1 MVGHEQ
7 IDRRGMWTGGKEVQ
21 KVYSRTDPRSRSN
34 GFLGGDND
42 FSKMNIN
49 PVSGTSESSGS
60 SSGSLKIDETRS
72 IGSNHSEVRNNK
84 KKHKNTKS
92 KIM

>member
-1 MVGHEQ
+1 MNKLIGGGCGRGG
-7 IDRRGMWTGGKEVQ
+7 RRSKKCFLG
-21 KVYSRTDPRSRSN
+21 RTPDLGSN

-49 PVSGTSESSGS
+49 PVSGTSGSSGS
-60 SSGSLKIDETRS
+60 SSGSLEIDETRS